1 MWWLWLLEV
10 VVAVVVAQAQ
20 MVDPAQQVRLPLIL
34 VPAQANPAQANH
46 LLQEL
51 PPAVVVAEATIQV
64 PVDPVESLVLG
75 VQAESVT
82 LL

>member
-1 MWWLWLLEV
+1 
-10 VVAVVVAQAQ
+10 

-34 VPAQANPAQANH
+34 VPAQVNPVQASH
-46 LLQEL
+46 LPQEL
-51 PPAVVVAEATIQV
+51 PLAVVVAEATIQV

-75 VQAESVT
+75 VQEGSVT